1 MLNIAEFLLLNNRL
15 IISLFC
21 WAFTCNVKAQP
32 PQFSIATDLDLQR
45 NFSSGQ
51 SYWAFG
57 HTIQG
62 QFHLAMKDAVYVWLS
77 YYTNGKFRNE
87 VVATA
92 KSPLTSPQQLRYT
105 NQAKMGT
112 RQFSIGWKKWL
123 KGVYNAESSWNLYS
137 YAGFGLLFGNVVNT
151 HSIPIDTMDYLV
163 PVRSGEG
170 KFKRLTADLGLGI
183 EIPLGAEIYL
193 YTEARTWLPVSD
205 YPSKYLFK
213 NENAPVYGFFNAGIR
228 ILF

>member
-1 MLNIAEFLLLNNRL
+1 MLNIVKIFLLSKYY
-15 IISLFC
+15 IILLVC
-21 WAFTCNVKAQP
+21 WSITTNAKAQP
-32 PQFSIATDLDLQR
+32 PQISIATDLDLQR

-62 QFHLAMKDAVYVWLS
+62 QFHLTMKDAVYVWLS
-77 YYTNGKFRNE
+77 YYTNGKFTNE

-92 KSPLTSPQQLRYT
+92 KSPLSLPQQIRYT
-105 NQAKMGT
+105 NRAKMSS
-112 RQFSIGWKKWL
+112 RQFSVGWKKWL

-137 YAGFGLLFGNVVNT
+137 YAGFGLLFGNVVNS
-151 HSIPIDTMDYLV
+151 HSIPLDTTDYRV

-183 EIPLGAEIYL
+183 EIPLGAEIYF

-205 YPSKYLFK
+205 YPSKYLFT
-213 NENAPVYGFFNAGIR
+213 NENAPVYGFFNAGVR